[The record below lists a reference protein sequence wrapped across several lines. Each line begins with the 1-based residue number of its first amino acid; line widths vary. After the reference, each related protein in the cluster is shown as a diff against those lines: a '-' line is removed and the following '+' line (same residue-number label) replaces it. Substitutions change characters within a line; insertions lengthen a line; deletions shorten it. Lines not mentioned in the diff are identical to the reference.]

1 LRKIIVLSLPEGNQI
16 KNAGL
21 AMPKRIGACQQIE
34 PQVVVDTNTTYTHPQ
49 LEEVRVD
56 MAGYKVD
63 CRPVELVTS
72 VGSCIGICLYDS
84 IRRCG
89 GLAHIMLP
97 HASLGSQEPLP
108 GKYADTAVAALVK
121 GIRGLSKSE
130 NRLSAKIAGGANMFA
145 NTTANGLDIGAKNI
159 RATKEVLEQHR
170 IRLIGED
177 VGGSHGRRIAFNLVS
192 GVTVVR
198 LHNGEIRKL

>member
-1 LRKIIVLSLPEGNQI
+1 MLSLPEGNPI
-16 KNAGL
+16 VNAGL
-21 AMPKRIGACQQIE
+21 AMPKRIGASQQIE
-34 PQVVVDTNTTYTHPQ
+34 PIVIDTNTTYTHPQ
-49 LEEVRVD
+49 LEEVRVE
-56 MAGYKVD
+56 MAGYTVD
-63 CRPVELVTS
+63 SRPVELVTS

-97 HASLGSQEPLP
+97 RSSLGSQEPLP
-108 GKYADTAVAALVK
+108 GKYADTAIASLVK
-121 GIRGLSKSE
+121 GIRAVTKSE
-130 NRLSAKIAGGANMFA
+130 HRLSAKIAGGANMFA

-159 RATKEVLEQHR
+159 KATKELLEQHH

-177 VGGSHGRRIAFNLVS
+177 VGGSHGRRISFNLAS
-192 GVTVVR
+192 GVTIVR

>member
-1 LRKIIVLSLPEGNQI
+1 MLSLPQGNQV
-16 KNAGL
+16 NATGQTV
-21 AMPKRIGACQQIE
+21 PKRVGACQQIE
-34 PQVVVDTNTTYTHPQ
+34 PQAIVVDTNTIYTHPQ

-63 CRPVELVTS
+63 SRPVELVTS

-84 IRRCG
+84 IRKCG

-97 HASLGSQEPLP
+97 HSSLGSQEPLP
-108 GKYADTAVAALVK
+108 GKYVDTAIDALVK
-121 GIRGLSKSE
+121 GIQGITLSE
-130 NRLSAKIAGGANMFA
+130 NRLTAKIAGGANMFA
-145 NTTANGLDIGAKNI
+145 NTSATGLDIGAKNI

-177 VGGSHGRRIAFNLVS
+177 VGGSHGRRISFSLAS

-198 LHNGEIRKL
+198 LHNGETRKI